1 MAVLRPMDSL
11 SKIRSISPSLSA
23 AVSAMSPTCK
33 HDKWSA
39 LKQWLIGPAQNNAW
53 LKAALP
59 RVSDMNNNFTCMDN
73 VSTTAQQLGFFTT
86 CPSTGLRRV

>member
-1 MAVLRPMDSL
+1 MHGLRLVALASAGA
-11 SKIRSISPSLSA
+11 SCSFSPVHEGMLA
-23 AVSAMSPTCK
+23 
-33 HDKWSA
+33 
-39 LKQWLIGPAQNNAW
+39 
-53 LKAALP
+53 AALP